1 MGADAEIFCSETS
14 PGDLC
19 GVMWKEKGQVTE
31 CAPAF
36 HTRAGCAG
44 GRAGGIRTHGLFDP
58 NEALYQAE
66 PQPDYRRAD

>member
-1 MGADAEIFCSETS
+1 MALRIGKMPMGDIGAPSWLS
-14 PGDLC
+14 PI
-19 GVMWKEKGQVTE
+19 
-31 CAPAF
+31 
-36 HTRAGCAG
+36 